1 MLKTNSASQHSHLS
15 PSIKEKEINI
25 SSLGLFALDTSIEL
39 MNFIFITSLVRH
51 YFGKIIGECWI

>member
-1 MLKTNSASQHSHLS
+1 MLKTNNASQHSHLS

-39 MNFIFITSLVRH
+39 MNFIFITSLVRQ
-51 YFGKIIGECWI
+51 YFGKIGECWI